1 MDSHCLLRGMN
12 IGTLK
17 KLRGK
22 LLFVNVYVS
31 DNEYKWT
38 NLEVQ
43 NENDNILKSF
53 DYIKQCVNK
62 ENVFFE
68 YYVKSYYLNINYPF
82 ERASSNEWLKEF
94 VNGFYC
100 SSLKQLHDK
109 INFTYC

>member
-1 MDSHCLLRGMN
+1 MSFKRN
-12 IGTLK
+12 EYRNVK

-38 NLEVQ
+38 NLEIQ

-53 DYIKQCVNK
+53 DYIKQCVRE

-68 YYVKSYYLNINYPF
+68 YYVKSI
-82 ERASSNEWLKEF
+82 
-94 VNGFYC
+94 
-100 SSLKQLHDK
+100 
-109 INFTYC
+109 I